1 MPCPGEYPSKTT
13 VAAQAMLTLLLL
25 ALAGCDRE
33 PPSKDLAR
41 DSSNSGTTATVAAG
55 RDEPVALT
63 DAERIRQW
71 LVAANA
77 AFKAGRLAAPAGD
90 NALAYLLAVIE
101 REPDNRA
108 AFELLVDLTPMV
120 ASAIEAQLALGDLDQ
135 ARPALVLLAQASP
148 DSLIVQ
154 SLRQKLA
161 SAEQRLAVRM
171 AASPPLA
178 VAPTALAG
186 ADLATPAP
194 MSLPSHLATAMPAAN
209 HAQAPVANSAAT
221 ATAAAVRSPPTP
233 ARRRAVPVAVAEPP
247 SAAVALA
254 SVTSEPVAI
263 SKSAPQYPDAARK
276 RRTEGWVDLQFVVN
290 ANGEVEAIEVIAA
303 EPNGV
308 FERSAERAVQR
319 WKFKP
324 AERDGKPVPARVRT
338 RVGFRLG

>member
-1 MPCPGEYPSKTT
+1 MPCPDQYPSKTT
-13 VAAQAMLTLLLL
+13 AAAQTMLALLM
-25 ALAGCDRE
+25 AVLAGCNRE
-33 PPSKDLAR
+33 LPSKDLASVSS
-41 DSSNSGTTATVAAG
+41 DSGATATVDTG
-55 RDEPVALT
+55 GDEAVAVT
-63 DAERIRQW
+63 DAGRIRQW

-77 AFKAGRLAAPAGD
+77 AFKAGRLAAPADD
-90 NALAYLLAVIE
+90 NALAYLLAVVE
-101 REPDNRA
+101 RDPVNRA

-120 ASAIEAQLALGDLDQ
+120 ASTIEARLALGDLDQ
-135 ARPALVLLAQASP
+135 ARPALALLARASP

-161 SAEQRLAVRM
+161 SAEQRLAART
-171 AASPPLA
+171 ATSPAQA
-178 VAPTALAG
+178 VAPTTLAG

-194 MSLPSHLATAMPAAN
+194 RPLPSHVATAMPAAN
-209 HAQAPVANSAAT
+209 RAQVPVANPA
-221 ATAAAVRSPPTP
+221 ATAAAIRSPPTP
-233 ARRRAVPVAVAEPP
+233 ARHRAVPVAVAEPP
-247 SAAVALA
+247 PAAVALPA
-254 SVTSEPVAI
+254 VSSEPVAI